1 MCASAFAARAPLR
14 KVGPRFTVMLENLG
28 AEIFLTAQ
36 ISFVL
41 AVSKTIGRCDGGISE
56 IRDLSLFSNSHSG
69 KEYHGQAGST
79 TFAVS

>member
-36 ISFVL
+36 ISYVL
-41 AVSKTIGRCDGGISE
+41 AVSKIIGRCDGDISE
-56 IRDLSLFSNSHSG
+56 ISFCIDRSQSLF
-69 KEYHGQAGST
+69 
-79 TFAVS
+79 